1 MEALLFHN
9 TERMQKMGNRH
20 ASWLKTPFFYGWIIT
35 ALGFLAL
42 VASMGLRTSYGAFVT
57 PWENDFGIT
66 RSDVGLIS
74 AVGLIFYGI
83 FLPVAGNLADKIG
96 ARTVFSVSLA
106 LMGVSLVILYFAQDV
121 WLLYLLYGV
130 TASIGFAGASN
141 VTASAAIV
149 HWFHE
154 KRGFVLGL
162 MVTGMA
168 FGQMVMVPISIY
180 LIRTFDWRFTMLLYG
195 VIYLLLTPVMILF
208 FRNRPGDIGEKP
220 YGVQTAAAA
229 AASKNSEKI
238 SMLDIVTQIYRHPVT
253 WLFIFMQFI
262 CGFTDVGLIH
272 THMVPLAE
280 GRMFSDTLISVV
292 TSMYAFVNI
301 IATLFIGYLADRVN
315 LVRLLTV
322 IYLIRAGG
330 ITLLFFAHDP
340 VLFVLFGIFGGI
352 TDFASIAPMTAL
364 CSKLFGAARVGTVFG
379 MLSLF
384 HQFGASAGSYV
395 PGVLYDWTGS
405 YSGALLLCIGLL
417 VAVALS
423 VLFIKENQEI
433 EIKAQRG
440 KTHLSA

>member
-1 MEALLFHN
+1 
-9 TERMQKMGNRH
+9 MQKMGNRQ
-20 ASWLKTPFFYGWIIT
+20 ATWLKTPFFYGWIIT
-35 ALGFLAL
+35 ALGFMAL

-74 AVGLIFYGI
+74 AVGLVIYGI

-96 ARTVFSVSLA
+96 ARAVFTASLA
-106 LMGVSLVILYFAQDV
+106 LIGGSIVILYFAQDV
-121 WLLYLLYGV
+121 WLLYLLYGI

-180 LIRTFDWRFTMLLYG
+180 LIRTFDWRYTMLLYG
-195 VIYLLLTPVMILF
+195 VIYLALTPVMFLL
-208 FRNRPGDIGEKP
+208 FRNRPQDVGEKP
-220 YGVQTAAAA
+220 YGAQSAGEAAAA
-229 AASKNSEKI
+229 QKSERI
-238 SMLDIVTQIYRHPVT
+238 SMLDIATQIWRHPVT
-253 WLFIFMQFI
+253 WLFVFMQFI

-280 GRMFSDTLISVV
+280 GRNFSDTLISVV

-301 IATLFIGYLADRVN
+301 VATLFIGYLADRVN
-315 LVRLLTV
+315 LVKLLSV

-330 ITLLFFAHDP
+330 LTLLFFAHDP
-340 VLFVLFGIFGGI
+340 FLFVMFGVFGGI
-352 TDFASIAPMTAL
+352 TDFASIAPLTAL

-395 PGVLYDWTGS
+395 PGVIYDWTGS
-405 YSGALLLCIGLL
+405 YSWALILCIALLI
-417 VAVALS
+417 AVSLS
-423 VLFIKENQEI
+423 VLLIKEDREI
-433 EIKAQRG
+433 ELKAGRRG
-440 KTHLSA
+440 KAHLSA